1 MSTRAASDPT
11 VKAFQNTRARAVRV
25 LCNELGGN
33 TALARQHEAT
43 IYARAHSSPEL
54 YMDTCVGF
62 LRRHRAGSEPWPCAP
77 VNNACSDHESRSG
90 VAVSNADLSAMFKIE
105 WGDIINEEARF
116 ALAQCP
122 KCRSREIYT
131 TTAQLR
137 SADEGMS
144 VLATCERCGE
154 QWTQH

>member
-1 MSTRAASDPT
+1 MRAQSDPN
-11 VKAFQNTRARAVRV
+11 VKIFLTTRARTVRV
-25 LCNELGGN
+25 LSAAAGGN
-33 TALARQHEAT
+33 GDVNLARKHEAA
-43 IYARAHSSPEL
+43 IYARAHSCRDL

-62 LRRHRAGSEPWPCAP
+62 LRRVRAGLPPWPSTA
-77 VNNACSDHESRSG
+77 ATEESKNSS
-90 VAVSNADLSAMFKIE
+90 VSSVSNAALSLLFKIN
-105 WGDIINEEARF
+105 WDDIINEEARF

>member
-1 MSTRAASDPT
+1 M
-11 VKAFQNTRARAVRV
+11 VV
-25 LCNELGGN
+25 LCDGLENVRE
-33 TALARQHEAT
+33 ARHHEAS
-43 IYARAHSSPEL
+43 IYAKSHSSPAL
-54 YMDTCVGF
+54 YMDMCVGF
-62 LRRHRAGSEPWPCAP
+62 LRQMRTGHAPLPCEDGP
-77 VNNACSDHESRSG
+77 QQSPPENVNT
-90 VAVSNADLSAMFKIE
+90 VSNADLSAMFKIN
-105 WGDIINEEARF
+105 WDDIINEEARF